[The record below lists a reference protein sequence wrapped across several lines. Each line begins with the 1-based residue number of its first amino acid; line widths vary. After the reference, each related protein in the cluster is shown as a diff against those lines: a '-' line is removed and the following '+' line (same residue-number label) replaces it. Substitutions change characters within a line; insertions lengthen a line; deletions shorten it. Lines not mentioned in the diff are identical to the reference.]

1 MRITA
6 KNKLFGALLVAA
18 ACLSPNLAFAQ
29 GASNEAAAQA
39 LFDEGRSLMQS
50 GKLAEACAKF
60 AESNRLSPGAGT
72 MLNLG
77 ACYEKNG
84 QTASAWATYAD
95 AASAADKAN
104 RKDWAARARTRMS
117 AIAPNLSKL
126 TINVPADTKVD
137 GLAIKR
143 DATDLGASGWGVA
156 IPVDPGAHTIA
167 ASAPGHKPWS
177 TTVQVGAK
185 KDEIAVTVPALEV
198 DPNATTPPA
207 VVAPPAEQSTLLSSP
222 PPEDSSR
229 GNAQRYIGVG
239 VGAVGVVGIG
249 VGAVFG
255 LLASAKKSDAAKD
268 CNPDLSACNST
279 GVQAMDSARSRAT
292 ISTIGF
298 IAGGALVA
306 AGVVLFVTAP
316 KGGEAKTVGIGVTPN
331 GGGAN
336 LAVGG
341 AW

>member
-6 KNKLFGALLVAA
+6 KNKLFGALLVVAT
-18 ACLSPNLAFAQ
+18 CLPPNLAFAQ
-29 GASNEAAAQA
+29 SASNEAAAQA
-39 LFDEGRSLMQS
+39 LFDEGRTLMQS

-84 QTASAWATYAD
+84 QTASAWAIYAD

-104 RKDWAARARTRMS
+104 HKDWATRARARMA
-117 AIAPNLSKL
+117 AIAPDLSKL
-126 TINVPADTKVD
+126 TINVPADAKID
-137 GLAIKR
+137 GLAVKR
-143 DATDLGASGWGVA
+143 DASDLGASAWGVA
-156 IPVDPGAHTIA
+156 IPVDPGSHTIA

-185 KDEIAVTVPALEV
+185 KDHVAVAVPVLEV
-198 DPNATTPPA
+198 DPNATTPT
-207 VVAPPAEQSTLLSSP
+207 VVAPPPGQSNSSSSP
-222 PPEDSSR
+222 PPEESSR

-255 LLASAKKSDAAKD
+255 LIANGKKSDAKPN
-268 CNPDLSACNST
+268 CNADLSACNGT
-279 GVQAMDSARSRAT
+279 GVDQMKSAHSSAT
-292 ISTIGF
+292 LSTIGF
-298 IAGGALVA
+298 VAGATLVA

>member
-1 MRITA
+1 MTRIAA
-6 KNKLFGALLVAA
+6 KNKAIAA
-18 ACLSPNLAFAQ
+18 FLAAMMCLPANIAFAQ
-29 GASNEAAAQA
+29 SASNEAAAQA
-39 LFDEGRSLMQS
+39 LFDEGRALMHE

-77 ACYEKNG
+77 ACYEKSG
-84 QTASAWATYAD
+84 QTASAWAIYAD

-104 RKDWAARARTRMS
+104 RKDWASRAKTRM
-117 AIAPNLSKL
+117 AALAPDLSKL
-126 TINVPADTKVD
+126 TISVPADAKLD

-143 DATDLGASGWGVA
+143 DATDLGASGWGVS

-185 KDEIAVTVPALEV
+185 RDQVSVTVPVLEI
-198 DPNATTPPA
+198 DPATTA
-207 VVAPPAEQSTLLSSP
+207 QASAPTSSP
-222 PPEDSSR
+222 PKAAQASPGSDANA
-229 GNAQRYIGVG
+229 GNTQRYVGVG
-239 VGAVGVVGIG
+239 VGAVGVVGLG
-249 VGAVFG
+249 VGTVFG
-255 LLASAKKSDAAKD
+255 ILANGKKSDAEPN
-268 CNPDLSACNST
+268 CNADFSACNGA
-279 GVQAMDSARSRAT
+279 GVSDMKSARGSAT

-298 IAGGALVA
+298 IAGGALLA

-316 KGGEAKTVGIGVTPN
+316 KPHHQEYVGVSLAPN
-331 GGGAN
+331 GMT
-336 LAVGG
+336 VGG